1 MSNDMLVIDG
11 LTKTYPGGK
20 RAVDGLS
27 LRVRPGEI
35 YGFIGHNG
43 AGKSTTIRAVC
54 GVMDFDGGTITVD
67 GMDVRTQALACKQR
81 IAYIPDNPDLY
92 EFMTGTQYIALIA
105 DLFGVAQAERDALT
119 ARYAAL
125 FGMQDSLGELI
136 GAYSHGM
143 KQKTALIA
151 ALVHR
156 PRLMVLD
163 EPFVGLDPEASFH
176 LKAVMRELCDAG
188 SAIFFSTHVLEVAQK
203 LCDRVAII
211 RAGRL
216 VAEGAM
222 QEVVGSGTLEDV
234 FMTEAQAHEEQ

>member
-54 GVMDFDGGTITVD
+54 GVMDFDGGTITID

-92 EFMTGTQYIALIA
+92 EFMTGKQYIALIA
-105 DLFGVAQAERDALT
+105 AN
-119 ARYAAL
+119 
-125 FGMQDSLGELI
+125 I
-136 GAYSHGM
+136 AYSIHDARRSETNRQM
-143 KQKTALIA
+143 DDFYRVEYKKTY
-151 ALVHR
+151 
-156 PRLMVLD
+156 
-163 EPFVGLDPEASFH
+163 GLRNEEASI
-176 LKAVMRELCDAG
+176 ANG
-188 SAIFFSTHVLEVAQK
+188 WY
-203 LCDRVAII
+203 
-211 RAGRL
+211 
-216 VAEGAM
+216 
-222 QEVVGSGTLEDV
+222 
-234 FMTEAQAHEEQ
+234 

>member
-1 MSNDMLVIDG
+1 MLKIKD

-20 RAVDGLS
+20 LAVGGLS
-27 LRVRPGEI
+27 LSVKPGEI

-54 GVMDFDGGTITVD
+54 GVMDFDGGEITVD
-67 GMDVRTQALACKQR
+67 GLDVRKNALEVKRR
-81 IAYIPDNPDLY
+81 IAYVPDNPELY
-92 EFMTGTQYIALIA
+92 EFMTGRQYIALAA
-105 DLFGVAQAERDALT
+105 DLYGVSAAQREELT
-119 ARYAAL
+119 ARYAQL
-125 FGMQDSLGELI
+125 FGMEERLDELI

-151 ALVHR
+151 ALIHK
-156 PRLMVLD
+156 PKLMVLD

-176 LKAVMRELCDAG
+176 LKAVMRQLCGEG

-211 RAGRL
+211 RNGKL
-216 VAEGAM
+216 TAEGTM
-222 QEVVGSGTLEDV
+222 QDVIGDGTLEEA
-234 FMTEAQAHEEQ
+234 FMAEAEQHA

>member
-1 MSNDMLVIDG
+1 MLKIKD

-20 RAVDGLS
+20 LAVGGLS
-27 LRVRPGEI
+27 LSVKPGEI

-54 GVMDFDGGTITVD
+54 GVMDFDGGEITVD
-67 GMDVRTQALACKQR
+67 GLDVRKNALEVKRR
-81 IAYIPDNPDLY
+81 IAYVPDNPELY
-92 EFMTGTQYIALIA
+92 EFMTGRQYIALTA
-105 DLFGVAQAERDALT
+105 DLYGVSAAQREELT
-119 ARYAAL
+119 ARYAQL
-125 FGMQDSLGELI
+125 FGMEERLDELI

-151 ALVHR
+151 ALIHK
-156 PRLMVLD
+156 PKLMVLD

-176 LKAVMRELCDAG
+176 LKAVMRQLCGEG

-211 RAGRL
+211 RNGKL
-216 VAEGAM
+216 TAEGTM
-222 QEVVGSGTLEDV
+222 QDVIGDGTLEEA
-234 FMTEAQAHEEQ
+234 FMAEAEQ

>member
-1 MSNDMLVIDG
+1 MLVIDG

-20 RAVDGLS
+20 CAVDGLS

-54 GVMDFDGGTITVD
+54 GVMDFDGGTIAVD
-67 GMDVRTQALACKQR
+67 GLDVRTQALACKRR

-105 DLFGVAQAERDALT
+105 DLFGVAQAERDELT

-163 EPFVGLDPEASFH
+163 EPFVGHDPEASFH

-211 RAGRL
+211 RAGHL

-234 FMTEAQAHEEQ
+234 FMTEAQAHEER

>member
-67 GMDVRTQALACKQR
+67 GLDVRTQALACKRR

-105 DLFGVAQAERDALT
+105 DLFGVAQAERDELT

-211 RAGRL
+211 RAGHL

>member
-11 LTKTYPGGK
+11 LTKTYPGSK

-67 GMDVRTQALACKQR
+67 GLDVRTQALACKRR

-105 DLFGVAQAERDALT
+105 DLFGVAQAERDELT

-211 RAGRL
+211 RAGHL